1 MTSDARTSAAPPAL
15 IPAMAPI
22 ESPDGDFDFSGGLLA
37 SAVPVAAADSDGD
50 GVLEASVLVELSV
63 ASGEAAAE
71 EVVGGAVS
79 KVVDGATGG
88 GVLVVST
95 AGASDVTG
103 TVGLGAAEVV
113 DGCSDVTGAASLVV
127 AGGGAASLVVA
138 AGS

>member
-1 MTSDARTSAAPPAL
+1 M
-15 IPAMAPI
+15 
-22 ESPDGDFDFSGGLLA
+22 
-37 SAVPVAAADSDGD
+37 
-50 GVLEASVLVELSV
+50 
-63 ASGEAAAE
+63 
-71 EVVGGAVS
+71 
-79 KVVDGATGG
+79 
-88 GVLVVST
+88 VST